1 VSSRGREIDV
11 GAVHAKLAEAAET
24 GASVEVILVV
34 RGRVRP
40 VRAPSGVVRWRMR
53 GDGDHVL
60 TFRAES
66 VVAATPLP
74 STSRR
79 PR

>member
-1 VSSRGREIDV
+1 VNGRGRDV
-11 GAVHAKLAEAAET
+11 DLGAAHARLVEAAQT

-40 VRAPSGVVRWRMR
+40 VRAPGGAVRWRVR
-53 GDGDHVL
+53 GEGDHVL

-74 STSRR
+74 SAGRR